1 MASRW
6 LLRSPVAN
14 LLAVN
19 LAAAAAYA
27 AAGWLGFQLSL
38 PGNVASP
45 VWPPSGL
52 MLAAVVLYGRR
63 LLPGVAAGTAIFGI
77 LHFPEAEPWMML
89 FNLAGATLEPLI
101 AATII
106 RSGKV
111 VHPDY
116 FADGRSSVI
125 FVAAAAAGTGV
136 AARPYEALL
145 VLGLLPV
152 AGGILFALHLVPDD
166 SLMQMLEMLAV
177 PTLVLAAYRFH
188 TAGATVAIFLSSA
201 AAVIATRL
209 VVYDHGSLTDALLQL
224 QFFLATSG
232 GMTLL
237 LASERADRLMALSR
251 ATEAQR
257 AAEDASHAKSAFLA
271 NMSHELR
278 TPLNAVIGFSDMM
291 DHQVFGPLGHPKYR
305 EYVSYIASSGTHLLT
320 LISDILDMSK
330 VEAGKVALRAETMAV
345 ADVLN
350 DAAIMIAPRATE
362 AGVTLVQE
370 ASGGTH
376 FHVDRRYALQVA
388 LNLIS
393 NAINFTPRGGTIWLD
408 VVSAGE
414 QAGFRVRDTG
424 VGLAPEDIPAVL
436 QPFGQMRNP
445 GQTHGEGVGL
455 GLPLAKKLVELH
467 GGRLFIDSTLGR
479 GTTVTAVFPG
489 PARQGE
495 GRSRRG

>member
-1 MASRW
+1 M
-6 LLRSPVAN
+6 SPSQEAKQGETLGDTGGAPVKHIHPLVGIDYPVRAVAY
-14 LLAVN
+14 L
-19 LAAAAAYA
+19 
-27 AAGWLGFQLSL
+27 FT
-38 PGNVASP
+38 
-45 VWPPSGL
+45 GL
-52 MLAAVVLYGRR
+52 MLLSVIMQHPTSTAVLT
-63 LLPGVAAGTAIFGI
+63 LLAGWTLVWPHLAYQIGKRSSDSKRVELRNLQVDSFMLGVCSALVGFDILATATMFTAINAAHLSTGGMRAALTGSFWFALGGVLAGMNTGYVVHGDSSVLTTVLSLVGMTIFTATFGI
-77 LHFPEAEPWMML
+77 QSNNAVRGVIKARRELEERNRFIDEQRRQLDEARKVAD
-89 FNLAGATLEPLI
+89 LA
-101 AATII
+101 
-106 RSGKV
+106 R
-111 VHPDY
+111 
-116 FADGRSSVI
+116 
-125 FVAAAAAGTGV
+125 
-136 AARPYEALL
+136 
-145 VLGLLPV
+145 
-152 AGGILFALHLVPDD
+152 
-166 SLMQMLEMLAV
+166 
-177 PTLVLAAYRFH
+177 
-188 TAGATVAIFLSSA
+188 
-201 AAVIATRL
+201 
-209 VVYDHGSLTDALLQL
+209 
-224 QFFLATSG
+224 
-232 GMTLL
+232 
-237 LASERADRLMALSR
+237 
-251 ATEAQR
+251 R
-257 AAEDASHAKSAFLA
+257 AADHAREAAEQANQAKSAFLA